1 VVALSS
7 TPEGRRRRSD
17 AERNLR
23 AIVDAA
29 AQVLAARPRASMQ
42 EIASAAGLHR
52 ATVHRHF
59 ATRDELVEA
68 VREHA
73 LDEFAAVIGDPALQE
88 LEPTEALEELTRRSL
103 ELGDRNRI
111 YRVAATFDE
120 ASDARAEL
128 FARPVVEIVDRGQ
141 RAGVVRADLSPELL
155 ARAWGGLLLV
165 TLPEIAAG
173 ETVAEAVRFVLALLA
188 TPAAEP
194 ARG

>member
-42 EIASAAGLHR
+42 EIAAAAGLHR

-173 ETVAEAVRFVLALLA
+173 ETVDEAVRFVLALLV

>member
-1 VVALSS
+1 MVAVSS

-29 AQVLAARPRASMQ
+29 ARILAARPRASMQ

-59 ATRDELVEA
+59 PTRDELVEA
-68 VREHA
+68 VRERA

-88 LEPTEALEELTRRSL
+88 LEPEAALEALTRRSL

-111 YRVAATFDE
+111 SRIAATFDE

-128 FARPVVEIVDRGQ
+128 FARPVVELVDRGQ
-141 RAGVVRADLSPELL
+141 RAGVVRTDLAPEQL

-173 ETVAEAVRFVLALLA
+173 ETVDEAVRFVLALLA
-188 TPAAEP
+188 TPA
-194 ARG
+194 G

>member
-1 VVALSS
+1 MVAVSS

-29 AQVLAARPRASMQ
+29 ARILAARPRASMQ

-68 VREHA
+68 VRERA
-73 LDEFAAVIGDPALQE
+73 LDEFAAVIGDPALKE
-88 LEPTEALEELTRRSL
+88 LEPTTALEALTRRSL

-111 YRVAATFDE
+111 YRIAATFDE

-128 FARPVVEIVDRGQ
+128 FARPVVELVDRAQ
-141 RAGVVRADLSPELL
+141 QAGVVRTDLAPEHL

-173 ETVAEAVRFVLALLA
+173 ETVDEAVRFVLALLA
-188 TPAAEP
+188 TPA
-194 ARG
+194 G

>member
-1 VVALSS
+1 MVALSS

>member
-1 VVALSS
+1 MVALSS

-42 EIASAAGLHR
+42 EIAAAAGLHR